1 MRIALAPPPEADRY
15 TAWGAEV
22 AARRLI
28 DNFRAYGSDIEFE
41 TLTTSVEAAEIS
53 GRATEQSIQVTAR
66 SAATGAAYSRWDIL
80 HDVLLRD
87 PRRYGYVRTHSQTCF
102 PIVVTHHALCHPMVL
117 EHFFVPLLLARSQP
131 YDAVVCTSRAARQ
144 AFMNLLE
151 ICAEGVAP
159 LCGGRPPNF
168 EGQLPVI
175 SLGVDTDLFRPRAKD
190 DLRHQLRLPGEACV
204 MLWVGR
210 LSPSSKA
217 DLLPLLRAYGL
228 LRQRNPDANTLL
240 VLVGTDAEGY
250 GGVLEQYAALLGL
263 GSSVKI
269 ERTTPQTQ
277 IHLWYSASDIFV
289 SPIDNAQETFGIAPV
304 EAMASGLPQV
314 VSDWDGY
321 RDTVVHGETGFRF
334 RTFWAACDEDAVAS
348 WAAWGMGMVR
358 CTWLPERWRAIWV
371 RLSHIW
377 SGYSDLL
384 RFVIRWGPR
393 RAPERWPTSRGP

>member
-87 PRRYGYVRTHSQTCF
+87 PQRYGYVRTHSQTCF

-190 DLRHQLRLPGEACV
+190 DLRHQVRLPGEACV
-204 MLWVGR
+204 MLWV
-210 LSPSSKA
+210 
-217 DLLPLLRAYGL
+217 
-228 LRQRNPDANTLL
+228 
-240 VLVGTDAEGY
+240 
-250 GGVLEQYAALLGL
+250 
-263 GSSVKI
+263 
-269 ERTTPQTQ
+269 
-277 IHLWYSASDIFV
+277 
-289 SPIDNAQETFGIAPV
+289 
-304 EAMASGLPQV
+304 
-314 VSDWDGY
+314 
-321 RDTVVHGETGFRF
+321 
-334 RTFWAACDEDAVAS
+334 
-348 WAAWGMGMVR
+348 
-358 CTWLPERWRAIWV
+358 
-371 RLSHIW
+371 
-377 SGYSDLL
+377 
-384 RFVIRWGPR
+384 
-393 RAPERWPTSRGP
+393 